1 PDNSGRIVVKMKIT
15 TDYPITANS
24 IAEIRSA
31 DLYRYLQGHYTTL
44 DEAKKALP
52 SVQAKGFADAFI
64 VAYRGTDRI
73 SVSEAESLTQ

>member
-1 PDNSGRIVVKMKIT
+1 VW
-15 TDYPITANS
+15 
-24 IAEIRSA
+24 IRSEGR
-31 DLYRYLQGHYTTL
+31 LYRYLQGHYTTL